1 MVHSQIKGG
10 GWGRISSEINTQR
23 DMRTG
28 ALEGEI
34 DGEVKFGGELGV
46 GEERRMRDRKKKGSE
61 EVVCRKGAT
70 VASALLAPDSLALYS
85 SSWQGLIHVYL
96 KSISVGGVL

>member
-23 DMRTG
+23 DMRTC

-34 DGEVKFGGELGV
+34 HGEVKFGGELGV
-46 GEERRMRDRKKKGSE
+46 GEERRMR
-61 EVVCRKGAT
+61 
-70 VASALLAPDSLALYS
+70 
-85 SSWQGLIHVYL
+85 
-96 KSISVGGVL
+96 

>member
-23 DMRTG
+23 DMRTD

-34 DGEVKFGGELGV
+34 EGEVKFGGELGV
-46 GEERRMRDRKKKGSE
+46 GEERRMR
-61 EVVCRKGAT
+61 
-70 VASALLAPDSLALYS
+70 
-85 SSWQGLIHVYL
+85 
-96 KSISVGGVL
+96 